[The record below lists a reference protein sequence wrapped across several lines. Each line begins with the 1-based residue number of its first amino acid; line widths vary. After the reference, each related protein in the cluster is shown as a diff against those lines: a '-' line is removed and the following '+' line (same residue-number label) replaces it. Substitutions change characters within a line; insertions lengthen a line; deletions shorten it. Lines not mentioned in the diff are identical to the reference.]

1 MIKVLDMQKSTL
13 LPLYQE
19 IKRNISD
26 FSYITFEHVY
36 KSRNKEVDW
45 LSNTGLAL
53 EKGTWKIMENL
64 QNHSLE
70 YIYKSWF

>member
-1 MIKVLDMQKSTL
+1 LVIQWMIGVFNMQNFTL

-36 KSRNKEVDW
+36 KSRNKEVDQ
-45 LSNTGLAL
+45 LSNTRLAL
-53 EKGTWKIMENL
+53 EKGT
-64 QNHSLE
+64 
-70 YIYKSWF
+70 